1 MNEHKKYVID
11 QRIERTIANLNKN
24 NMLAC
29 YVKTKEDVIPKVLEY
44 LKDGDTVSCGGS
56 ITLFETG
63 IVEYLRNGK
72 YNYLDR
78 YDPNIPAEKMD
89 ELFTKALSCDTY
101 FSSSNAITEQGELL
115 NVDGRGN
122 RVGAMLYGPKS
133 VIIIA
138 GYNKIVPDV
147 QAAYERIKQIAAPA
161 NAHRLNNATPCATTG
176 QCMDCKAPAKF
187 CSIYTLLGYQAP
199 MRKDRIK
206 VIIVGEELGY

>member
-1 MNEHKKYVID
+1 MMNEHKKYVID

-78 YDPNIPAEKMD
+78 YDPNIPAE
-89 ELFTKALSCDTY
+89 
-101 FSSSNAITEQGELL
+101 NG
-115 NVDGRGN
+115 
-122 RVGAMLYGPKS
+122 
-133 VIIIA
+133 
-138 GYNKIVPDV
+138 
-147 QAAYERIKQIAAPA
+147 
-161 NAHRLNNATPCATTG
+161 
-176 QCMDCKAPAKF
+176 
-187 CSIYTLLGYQAP
+187 
-199 MRKDRIK
+199 
-206 VIIVGEELGY
+206 